1 MKALLSQD
9 KALVNAEN
17 EDGWTPLLE
26 ATLHGQ
32 VDVVRLLLEQR
43 AEVAHQ
49 ASDGSF
55 ARELAGTLEH
65 TTLIT
70 LLEQATIEQGQ

>member
-1 MKALLSQD
+1 MEALLSQD

-43 AEVAHQ
+43 AEVTHQ
-49 ASDGSF
+49 TRDGSF
-55 ARELAGTLEH
+55 ARELASTLEH
-65 TTLIT
+65 VALIT
-70 LLEQATIEQGQ
+70 LLEQATLQQGQ